1 MTLNRY
7 LLRIRIAITEL
18 LKKPWNPYIR
28 RHSALTDKSKF
39 LKESILK
46 SHAGWSSLSNMPE
59 IYLHYFG
66 NESSESILEAYGLS
80 HSSSSRQITTCNL
93 YKLLRAKCSQN
104 SKFCT
109 RCKMILS
116 YTAYSELQDKQDEI
130 SQLKESMNTLLQAL
144 VSKGVLEPTKK

>member
-1 MTLNRY
+1 M
-7 LLRIRIAITEL
+7 
-18 LKKPWNPYIR
+18 YIR

-46 SHAGWSSLSNMPE
+46 SHTGWSSLSNMPE

-66 NESSESILEAYGLS
+66 NETSESILEAYGLKP
-80 HSSSSRQITTCNL
+80 QAQAVD
-93 YKLLRAKCSQN
+93 KLRPVICINCSKPNAAQN